1 MGISSHVLDTAIGRP
16 AVGVAITLE
25 RIDSG
30 SWTAL
35 TGGTT
40 DLDGRVGALLDD
52 DDLELGTYRI
62 TFGTGGY
69 FADRG
74 EVSFYPEVSIDFEV
88 HDASEH
94 YHVPL
99 LVSPWSYSTYRGS

>member
-1 MGISSHVLDTAIGRP
+1 MGISTHVLNTAIGRP
-16 AVGVAITLE
+16 AVGMAVTLE
-25 RIDSG
+25 RVDSG
-30 SWTAL
+30 TWSEV
-35 TGGTT
+35 TGGATNE
-40 DLDGRVGALLDD
+40 DGRVGPLVSDE
-52 DDLELGTYRI
+52 DLAIGTYRI

-88 HDASEH
+88 HDSSEH

-99 LVSPWSYSTYRGS
+99 LVSPWSFSTYRGS

>member
-1 MGISSHVLDTAIGRP
+1 MGVSTHVLNTATGRP
-16 AVGVAITLE
+16 AEGMSVTLE

-30 SWTAL
+30 SWSTV
-35 TGGTT
+35 TGGKTNA
-40 DLDGRVGALLDD
+40 DGRLGELIAD
-52 DDLELGTYRI
+52 DDLQIGTYRI
-62 TFGTGGY
+62 SFGTGGY

-74 EVSFYPEVSIDFEV
+74 EVAFYPEVRIDFEV

-99 LVSPWSYSTYRGS
+99 LISCWGYSTYRGS

>member
-1 MGISSHVLDTAIGRP
+1 MGISTHVLNTAIGRP
-16 AVGVAITLE
+16 AVGMAVTLE
-25 RIDSG
+25 RVDGDSW
-30 SWTAL
+30 SEV
-35 TGGTT
+35 TGGETN
-40 DLDGRVGALLDD
+40 DDGRVGPLVSDE
-52 DDLELGTYRI
+52 DLQIGTYRI

-69 FADRG
+69 YASRG

-99 LVSPWSYSTYRGS
+99 LTSPWGFSTYRGS

>member
-1 MGISSHVLDTAIGRP
+1 MGISTHVLDTAIGRP
-16 AVGVAITLE
+16 AEGMSITLE
-25 RIDSG
+25 RVDADG
-30 SWTAL
+30 WHEV

-40 DLDGRVGALLDD
+40 NADGRVGTLVAD
-52 DDLELGTYRI
+52 DDLLLGTYRI

-69 FADRG
+69 FAGRG
-74 EVSFYPEVSIDFEV
+74 EVSFYPEVAIDFEV

-99 LVSPWSYSTYRGS
+99 LTSPWSFSTYRGS

>member
-1 MGISSHVLDTAIGRP
+1 MGISTHVLNTAIGRP
-16 AVGVAITLE
+16 AEGMAVTLE
-25 RIDSG
+25 RVDG
-30 SWTAL
+30 DTWNEV

-40 DLDGRVGALLDD
+40 NADGRVGELLASDD
-52 DDLELGTYRI
+52 VLVGTYRVS
-62 TFGTGGY
+62 FGTGGY
-69 FADRG
+69 FAQRA
-74 EVSFYPEVSIDFEV
+74 EVAFYPEVRIDFEV

>member
-1 MGISSHVLDTAIGRP
+1 MGISTHVLDTSIGRP
-16 AVGVAITLE
+16 ASGVAVTLE
-25 RIDSG
+25 RIDAGTWSEL
-30 SWTAL
+30 A
-35 TGGTT
+35 GGVT
-40 DLDGRVGALLDD
+40 DGDGRVGGLVGD

-74 EVSFYPEVSIDFEV
+74 VVSFYPEVTIDFEV
-88 HDASEH
+88 HDAAEH

-99 LVSPWSYSTYRGS
+99 LVSPWSFSTYRGS

>member
-1 MGISSHVLDTAIGRP
+1 MGISTHVLNTAIGRP
-16 AVGVAITLE
+16 AEGMAVTLE
-25 RIDSG
+25 RVDGDAWS
-30 SWTAL
+30 TV

-40 DLDGRVGALLDD
+40 NADGRVGALVEDA
-52 DDLELGTYRI
+52 DLELGTYRI

-74 EVSFYPEVSIDFEV
+74 EVSFYPEVRIDFEV

-99 LVSPWSYSTYRGS
+99 LASPWSFSTYRGS

>member
-1 MGISSHVLDTAIGRP
+1 MGISTHVLNTATGRP
-16 AVGVAITLE
+16 AEGMAVTLE
-25 RIDSG
+25 RVDG
-30 SWTAL
+30 DGWATV

-40 DLDGRVGALLDD
+40 NADGRVGALVSD
-52 DDLELGTYRI
+52 DDLEVGTYRI

-69 FADRG
+69 FADRA
-74 EVSFYPEVSIDFEV
+74 EVSFYPEVRIDFEV

-99 LVSPWSYSTYRGS
+99 LTSPWSFSTYRGS

>member
-1 MGISSHVLDTAIGRP
+1 MGISTHVLNTAIGRP
-16 AVGVAITLE
+16 AEGMAVTLE

-30 SWTAL
+30 SWSEV

-40 DLDGRVGALLDD
+40 NADGRVAALVAD
-52 DDLELGTYRI
+52 DDLEVGTYRI

-69 FADRG
+69 FAGRA
-74 EVSFYPEVSIDFEV
+74 EVSFHPQVTIDFEV
-88 HDASEH
+88 QDASEH